1 MWSLNILYLIVFIR
15 FQHDGRQ
22 RQMGMYAP
30 FLELDLAPIR
40 TGLCGD
46 ELLEVA
52 DGVVWAAFDAYW
64 TNDASV

>member
-1 MWSLNILYLIVFIR
+1 
-15 FQHDGRQ
+15 
-22 RQMGMYAP
+22 MGMYAP

-52 DGVVWAAFDAYW
+52 HGIVWAAFDTYW
-64 TNDASV
+64 TDNASVRRGWRRDGRDN